1 MVGLKRTV
9 SGWVVLL
16 GAVVAGCSGPMQ
28 TSGELLDRFDSA
40 QAIRAVDGREAALAQ
55 IARDAANSG
64 EADISLRAVD
74 GITRPVLRDQTAA
87 ACADILNSR
96 GQRDKADLMVD
107 KIGDV
112 AVQDRIHEDYA
123 AHPAPM
129 RHF

>member
-1 MVGLKRTV
+1 MVGLKRTA
-9 SGWVVLL
+9 SGLAVLF
-16 GAVVAGCSGPMQ
+16 GAALAGCAGPTQ

-40 QAIRAVDGREAALAQ
+40 QQIRSTDGRQAALAQ

-74 GITRPVLRDQTAA
+74 GIERPVLRDQTAA
-87 ACADILNSR
+87 ACADILNAR

-129 RHF
+129 RRF